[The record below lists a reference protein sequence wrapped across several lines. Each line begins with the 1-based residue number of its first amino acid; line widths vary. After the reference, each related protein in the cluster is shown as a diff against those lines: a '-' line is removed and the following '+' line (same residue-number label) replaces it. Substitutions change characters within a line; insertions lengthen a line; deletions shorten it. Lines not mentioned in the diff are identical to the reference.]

1 MCWFQSVAAS
11 TEREV
16 HERREAIRV
25 VSESAVQHA
34 ELDDNGVFSSNQGD
48 ARTLRLAS
56 GTSLW
61 LMSTFIVVRESE
73 FVTTVLLVLNP

>member
-34 ELDDNGVFSSNQGD
+34 ELDDNGVFSSNQELSD
-48 ARTLRLAS
+48 LRQ
-56 GTSLW
+56 
-61 LMSTFIVVRESE
+61 VR
-73 FVTTVLLVLNP
+73 VCG